1 MMRRLL
7 TILFCLILLS
17 AKTIAQSAA
26 SPDAFQGLVL
36 NETTLDDV
44 KKALGNSDTDKTDS
58 LDVSKIGKWLDPK
71 HKEKVFRKLSYKS
84 REFSKIELSFFDDK
98 LVMIDLTFKKSYDAE
113 KISNLFA
120 VRFAL
125 LGGPASLPDEPGKY
139 PVPFIATHFPPY
151 YSLVAI
157 SEKTFL
163 YVNCI
168 SGGGG
173 SSPGIVERTRQI
185 SRTLQK
191 K

>member
-1 MMRRLL
+1 MNRLL
-7 TILFCLILLS
+7 TILFCLLLLS

-26 SPDAFQGLVL
+26 SPDGFQGLVL
-36 NETTLDDV
+36 SETTLDDL
-44 KKALGNSDTDKTDS
+44 KKALGNPDTDKTDN
-58 LDVSKIGKWLDPK
+58 LDVSKISKWLDPK
-71 HKEKVFRKLSYKS
+71 HKEKIFRKLGYKN
-84 REFSKIELSFFDDK
+84 RDFSKIELSFLDDK
-98 LVMIDLTFKKSYDAE
+98 LVMIDLTFKKGYAAE
-113 KISNLFA
+113 KISNIFA
-120 VRFAL
+120 ARFAL
-125 LGGPASLPDEPGKY
+125 LGGPASLPDEPGQY
-139 PVPFIATHFPPY
+139 PIAFIATHFPPY
-151 YSLVAI
+151 YSLVGI